1 MKLYLHR
8 FIHHIGSLANFSS
21 LKFNRYNQY
30 ESMVLPLVKWLQD
43 RGVRFRYGVEVTD
56 VDFDIQPGRKQATR
70 IAWIENGVEGGVE
83 GGVKGGVVGGVVG
96 GVLGGQLNGG
106 GDGDQ
111 PVFFG
116 EGMTKPVMDQE
127 ASESFHW
134 TRAQLDAHIGGK
146 PYGVDLI
153 VPNSFAGKGEAST
166 AGAARVPETHLG
178 FAADVLDKFG
188 VDAAGLEGAI
198 EARQSFGD
206 NMHAEGAAKLLE
218 VAFRHPIRLIANALG
233 VPPQLML
240 DLGKRHGV
248 PVAALVGTRDH
259 ALAQVRAGVD
269 ILVVAG
275 GEAGGHCGEVATMVL
290 VPEVAA
296 ALDAVGATTPILAAG
311 AIVTGRQM
319 AAAMAMGAHGAW
331 CGSVWLTTSE
341 AETNPVVKEKM
352 LAASSRD
359 TVRSKSRTG
368 KPSRQL
374 RSPWTDAWE
383 AEGAPK
389 PLPMP
394 LQSLVSE
401 PALRKVDKLSEGGHE
416 GAKQLA
422 TYWVGQGVGLM
433 NEAMSAGQVVQAFKE
448 DWIAAC
454 ERLNGFVG
462 E

>member
-1 MKLYLHR
+1 MQSPICAMLDIEFPLLAFSHCRDVVVAVSKAGGMGV
-8 FIHHIGSLANFSS
+8 FGAASLPPER
-21 LKFNRYNQY
+21 L
-30 ESMVLPLVKWLQD
+30 EEEL
-43 RGVRFRYGVEVTD
+43 
-56 VDFDIQPGRKQATR
+56 
-70 IAWIENGVEGGVE
+70 AWI
-83 GGVKGGVVGGVVG
+83 
-96 GVLGGQLNGG
+96 
-106 GDGDQ
+106 
-111 PVFFG
+111 
-116 EGMTKPVMDQE
+116 
-127 ASESFHW
+127 
-134 TRAQLDAHIGGK
+134 DAHIGGR

-153 VPNSFAGKGEAST
+153 VPNSFAGKGEVQREAPAIPDEHKAFVAGLLEKHGVDNDDLASP
-166 AGAARVPETHLG
+166 GAARTSL
-178 FAADVLDKFG
+178 
-188 VDAAGLEGAI
+188 
-198 EARQSFGD
+198 GD
-206 NMHAEGAAKLLE
+206 NMSDDGAAALLE
-218 VAFRHPIRLIANALG
+218 VAFRHPIKLIANALG

-240 DLGKRHGV
+240 DLGKRHDV

-296 ALDAVGATTPILAAG
+296 AVEAVGANTPILAAG
-311 AIVTGRQM
+311 GIVTGRQM

-331 CGSVWLTTSE
+331 TGSVWLTTAE
-341 AETNPVVKEKM
+341 AETNPIVKEKM

-416 GAKQLA
+416 GAKALA

-433 NEAMSAGQVVQAFKE
+433 NEAMGAGQVVQEFKQ

-454 ERLNGFVG
+454 ERLNGFIG
-462 E
+462 D

>member
-1 MKLYLHR
+1 MQSPICAMLGIEFPLLAFSHCRDVVVAVSKAGGMGV
-8 FIHHIGSLANFSS
+8 FGAASLPPER
-21 LKFNRYNQY
+21 L
-30 ESMVLPLVKWLQD
+30 EEEL
-43 RGVRFRYGVEVTD
+43 
-56 VDFDIQPGRKQATR
+56 
-70 IAWIENGVEGGVE
+70 AWI
-83 GGVKGGVVGGVVG
+83 
-96 GVLGGQLNGG
+96 
-106 GDGDQ
+106 
-111 PVFFG
+111 
-116 EGMTKPVMDQE
+116 
-127 ASESFHW
+127 
-134 TRAQLDAHIGGK
+134 DAHIGGK

-153 VPNSFAGKGEAST
+153 VPNSFAGKGEAPA

-188 VDAAGLEGAI
+188 VDAAGLDGAT

-206 NMHAEGAAKLLE
+206 NMHEEGAAKLLK

-240 DLGKRHGV
+240 ELGKRHGV
-248 PVAALVGTRDH
+248 PVAALVGTCDH

-311 AIVTGRQM
+311 GIVTGRQM

-359 TVRSKSRTG
+359 T
-368 KPSRQL
+368 
-374 RSPWTDAWE
+374 
-383 AEGAPK
+383 
-389 PLPMP
+389 
-394 LQSLVSE
+394 
-401 PALRKVDKLSEGGHE
+401 
-416 GAKQLA
+416 
-422 TYWVGQGVGLM
+422 
-433 NEAMSAGQVVQAFKE
+433 
-448 DWIAAC
+448 
-454 ERLNGFVG
+454 
-462 E
+462 

>member
-1 MKLYLHR
+1 MLSPICAMLGIEFPLLAFSHCRDVVVAVSKAGGMGV
-8 FIHHIGSLANFSS
+8 FGAASLPPER
-21 LKFNRYNQY
+21 L
-30 ESMVLPLVKWLQD
+30 EEEL
-43 RGVRFRYGVEVTD
+43 
-56 VDFDIQPGRKQATR
+56 
-70 IAWIENGVEGGVE
+70 AWI
-83 GGVKGGVVGGVVG
+83 
-96 GVLGGQLNGG
+96 
-106 GDGDQ
+106 DD
-111 PVFFG
+111 
-116 EGMTKPVMDQE
+116 
-127 ASESFHW
+127 
-134 TRAQLDAHIGGK
+134 HIGGR

-153 VPNSFAGKGEAST
+153 VPNSFVGKGEAPS
-166 AGAARVPETHLG
+166 AAIPQIPETHLA
-178 FAADVLDKFG
+178 F
-188 VDAAGLEGAI
+188 AAGLLAKHGVDSSGLT
-198 EARQSFGD
+198 EAMAGRQSFGD
-206 NMHAEGAAKLLE
+206 NMHEDGAAKLLE
-218 VAFRHPIRLIANALG
+218 VAFRHPIGLIANALG
-233 VPPQLML
+233 VPPPLML
-240 DLGKRHGV
+240 ELGKRNNV

-311 AIVTGRQM
+311 GIVTGRQM
-319 AAAMAMGAHGAW
+319 AASMAMGAHGAW
-331 CGSVWLTTSE
+331 TGSVWLTTAE

-416 GAKQLA
+416 GARTLA

-433 NEAMSAGQVVQAFKE
+433 NEAMSAGQVVQSFKE

-462 E
+462 D

>member
-1 MKLYLHR
+1 MQSPICAMLDIEFPL
-8 FIHHIGSLANFSS
+8 LAFSHCRDVVVAVS
-21 LKFNRYNQY
+21 KAGGMGVFGAAA
-30 ESMVLPLVKWLQD
+30 LPPERLEEEL
-43 RGVRFRYGVEVTD
+43 
-56 VDFDIQPGRKQATR
+56 
-70 IAWIENGVEGGVE
+70 AWI
-83 GGVKGGVVGGVVG
+83 
-96 GVLGGQLNGG
+96 
-106 GDGDQ
+106 
-111 PVFFG
+111 
-116 EGMTKPVMDQE
+116 
-127 ASESFHW
+127 
-134 TRAQLDAHIGGK
+134 DAHIGGK

-153 VPNSFAGKGEAST
+153 VPNSFAGKGEA
-166 AGAARVPETHLG
+166 GGRARPEIPATHRD
-178 FAADVLDKFG
+178 F
-188 VDAAGLEGAI
+188 AAGLLARFDVDAVGTDDATA
-198 EARQSFGD
+198 ARQALGD
-206 NMHAEGAAKLLE
+206 NMTDEGAAALLE
-218 VAFRHPIRLIANALG
+218 VAFRHPIKLIANALG
-233 VPPQLML
+233 VPPPLML

-290 VPEVAA
+290 VPEVAEA
-296 ALDAVGATTPILAAG
+296 VEAVGASTPILAAG
-311 AIVTGRQM
+311 GIVTGRQM

-331 CGSVWLTTSE
+331 CGSVWLTTAE

-359 TVRSKSRTG
+359 TIRSKSRTG

-383 AEGAPK
+383 AEDAPK

-401 PALRKVDKLSEGGHE
+401 PALRKVDKLAEGGHE

-433 NEAMSAGQVVQAFKE
+433 NEPMSAGQVVQAFKE

-462 E
+462 G